1 MRTVHIKKVKAYLE
15 ISRVSSS
22 LWSSCSSSIRSP
34 SFLCFDA
41 RFLHLTIKIGIGG
54 IGELAVGY
62 NDLIQSNIKEPAI
75 MMCLTY
81 LTSCLCSR
89 CRSLRLC
96 NLECKKVRR
105 DVEE

>member
-1 MRTVHIKKVKAYLE
+1 MRTAHIKTVKAYLG
-15 ISRVSSS
+15 ISRVLRS

-34 SFLCFDA
+34 SFLHFDA
-41 RFLHLTIKIGIGG
+41 RFLHLTIRIGIRGVR
-54 IGELAVGY
+54 ELAVGY

-75 MMCLTY
+75 VMCLTY
-81 LTSCLCSR
+81 LTSCLCSC